1 MDNIAQ
7 LLALIQLQQQ
17 RMQQEQQD
25 QAQLMANL
33 VNQWD
38 QMNVARSVRTVMT
51 NDFFSSGAKA
61 ECSKTWLQKITQTA
75 ITQGWNDKDT
85 ETSKGTAN
93 KWQDTFGP
101 TLNSWISW

>member
-51 NDFFSSGAKA
+51 NDFFPVEPKQNALRHGYKRSLRQQSLRDGMIRIQGLQRGLLISG
-61 ECSKTWLQKITQTA
+61 KTPLDQH
-75 ITQGWNDKDT
+75 
-85 ETSKGTAN
+85 
-93 KWQDTFGP
+93 
-101 TLNSWISW
+101 